1 MKRRNAQ
8 SIGEVIAGFMQQEH
22 SSQAALE
29 MRASALWPEVVGPG
43 VNRYT
48 TNRWVRDGVLHIH
61 LSSAALKN
69 ELMMMGNCI
78 SDIAKIT
85 GITPEVLTFKGMFD
99 AEPPT
104 MPRPE
109 TFLEY

>member
-8 SIGEVIAGFMQQEH
+8 SIGEVIAGFMQQEY

-48 TNRWVRDGVLHIH
+48 TNRWVRDGVLHVHI
-61 LSSAALKN
+61 SSAALKN
-69 ELMMMGNCI
+69 ELMMTRHSLIARLNERVG
-78 SDIAKIT
+78 SDAIKEIQ
-85 GITPEVLTFKGMFD
+85 FH
-99 AEPPT
+99 
-104 MPRPE
+104 
-109 TFLEY
+109 

>member
-69 ELMMMGNCI
+69 ELMMMRQSLVARLNERVGADALR
-78 SDIAKIT
+78 DIR
-85 GITPEVLTFKGMFD
+85 FH
-99 AEPPT
+99 
-104 MPRPE
+104 
-109 TFLEY
+109 